1 VRHAR
6 LFFASALSIAVA
18 QTRAVGSLHIPLFR
32 SRPVL
37 DSPRS
42 SDEFDI
48 GRLYGVPAFSPRFL
62 YISLSYLSSKRS
74 GKFSIRT
81 AFQPSR
87 LCSLTLLR
95 TTANM
100 PPNTTMLS
108 FDAKPYAF
116 SFPLEHTALLI
127 IDMQRDFLLTKG
139 FGEIQ
144 GGNLEAV
151 QASIAPTKKLLEA
164 CRSAGLT
171 VFHTREGHKPDLSD
185 CPSSKL
191 IRQEAAPG
199 NTQHKLVIGD
209 KGELGRLLTR
219 GEYGHDIIEE
229 LKPLPGEVIIDKPGK
244 GSFWNTTILH
254 QLKARAITHLIVSGV
269 TTECC
274 FATTIREAN
283 DRGFECCGIEEAT
296 SGYNDACFKKSTLD
310 MIHWSQGLFGYIG
323 SLDPLLD
330 ALAPVSSKSVEA
342 DSTPPQTPPI
352 LDGDLTIPALQRAY
366 KNGLSPLTV
375 VDAVYDKIEAY
386 KKIDPA
392 VWIHLPPR
400 VVTLDAARQLM
411 STFPDRNALP
421 PLFGVPFSV
430 KDSIDIAGLPTT
442 TACPPLAH
450 VPSSSAPVYEKVIA
464 AGALFIGKA
473 NLDQLA
479 TGLVGC
485 RSPYGITHSVYHE
498 DYISGGSS
506 SGSTVSVGANLVSFS
521 LATDTAGSGRVPA
534 GFNGI
539 VGYKPTRG
547 TISFRGI
554 TPACLSLDCI
564 ALSTKTISDARTLW
578 QILEGHDPLDPYAKP
593 EITFERHVN
602 SIGPQSR
609 TFKFG
614 IPPPE
619 ALAICSTPARRMFN
633 ETVSKL
639 QAIGGVLTP
648 IDWSPFQKAGQLLY
662 DGTFVSERLA
672 SLPDDFLKKNRSA
685 LHPVTAQLM
694 DAVVARKSSAV
705 DVYRDLQAQAL
716 YTRQAEKV
724 FAYSA
729 SGVDVVV
736 VPTTPTHWKIDE
748 VLADP
753 IKKNSILGE
762 FTHCGNVLDLCGVA
776 VPAGTYPVKELSGKE
791 DDGGVLPFSVT
802 FLSGSRLDAE
812 MLEIARRFEEGMSV

>member
-1 VRHAR
+1 MAK
-6 LFFASALSIAVA
+6 S
-18 QTRAVGSLHIPLFR
+18 
-32 SRPVL
+32 
-37 DSPRS
+37 
-42 SDEFDI
+42 
-48 GRLYGVPAFSPRFL
+48 
-62 YISLSYLSSKRS
+62 
-74 GKFSIRT
+74 
-81 AFQPSR
+81 
-87 LCSLTLLR
+87 
-95 TTANM
+95 
-100 PPNTTMLS
+100 MLS
-108 FDAKPYAF
+108 PSMLCFDAKPYPF
-116 SFPLEHTALLI
+116 KFPPERTAILI
-127 IDMQRDFLLTKG
+127 IDMQRDFLLAKG

-151 QASIAPTKKLLEA
+151 QASIAPTRKLLDA
-164 CRSAGLT
+164 CRNAGMT
-171 VFHTREGHKPDLSD
+171 IVHTREGHKPDLSD

-191 IRQEAAPG
+191 VRQSAAPG

-219 GEYGHDIIEE
+219 GEYGHDIVDE
-229 LKPLPGEVIIDKPGK
+229 LKPLPGEVVIDKPGK

-310 MIHWSQGLFGYIG
+310 MIHWSQGLFGFIG
-323 SLDPLLD
+323 SLQPLLD
-330 ALAPVSSKSVEA
+330 VLAPLSSRTLEVG
-342 DSTPPQTPPI
+342 STPSQTPPAF
-352 LDGDLTIPALQRAY
+352 DGDLTISSLQRAY
-366 KNGLSPLTV
+366 KNGLSPVTV
-375 VDAVYDKIEAY
+375 FDALYDKIESY
-386 KKIDPA
+386 KSIDPA
-392 VWIHLPPR
+392 VWIHLESR
-400 VVTLDAARQLM
+400 DKALDAARTLAAR
-411 STFPDRNALP
+411 FPDRNTLP
-421 PLFGVPFSV
+421 PLFGIPFSV
-430 KDSIDIAGLPTT
+430 KDSIDIAGIATT

-450 VPSSSAPVYEKVIA
+450 VPSASAVVYDKVIA
-464 AGALFIGKA
+464 EGALFIGKA

-506 SGSTVSVGANLVSFS
+506 SGSAVSVGANLVSFS

-547 TISFRGI
+547 TISFRGV

-564 ALSTKTISDARTLW
+564 ALSTKTVSDARTIW

-593 EITFERHVN
+593 EIGFERHIN
-602 SIGPQSR
+602 SIGPQSQ

-619 ALAICSTPARRMFN
+619 ALAICSIPTRRMFN
-633 ETVSKL
+633 ETIAKL
-639 QAIGGVLTP
+639 QKLGGVLTP

-672 SLPDDFLKKNRSA
+672 SLPDDFLERNRSG
-685 LHPVTAQLM
+685 LHPVIRQLM
-694 DAVVARKSSAV
+694 EAVVNRKSSAV
-705 DVYRDLQAQAL
+705 DAYRDLQAKVL
-716 YTRQAEKV
+716 YTRQAEQV

-736 VPTTPTHWKIDE
+736 VPTTPTHWRIDE

-753 IKKNSILGE
+753 IKKNSVLGE
-762 FTHCGNVLDLCGVA
+762 FTHCGNVLDLCGAA

-791 DDGGVLPFSVT
+791 DDEGILPFSVT

-812 MLEIARRFEEGMSV
+812 MLEIARRFEESVRAETVAT

>member
-1 VRHAR
+1 M
-6 LFFASALSIAVA
+6 ASSI
-18 QTRAVGSLHIPLFR
+18 
-32 SRPVL
+32 
-37 DSPRS
+37 
-42 SDEFDI
+42 
-48 GRLYGVPAFSPRFL
+48 
-62 YISLSYLSSKRS
+62 
-74 GKFSIRT
+74 
-81 AFQPSR
+81 
-87 LCSLTLLR
+87 
-95 TTANM
+95 
-100 PPNTTMLS
+100 LS

-116 SFPLEHTALLI
+116 TFPIEHTALLV
-127 IDMQRDFLLTKG
+127 IDMQRDFLLAKG

-164 CRSAGLT
+164 CRAVGLT
-171 VFHTREGHKPDLSD
+171 IVHTREGHKPDLSD

-191 IRQEAAPG
+191 VRQSAAPG
-199 NTQHKLVIGD
+199 NTQHKLVIGE

-219 GEYGHDIIEE
+219 GEYGHDIVDE
-229 LKPLPGEVIIDKPGK
+229 LQPLSGEVVIDKPGK

-254 QLKARAITHLIVSGV
+254 DLKARAITHLIVSGV

-310 MIHWSQGLFGYIG
+310 MIHWSQGLFGFIG
-323 SLDPLLD
+323 SLQPLLD
-330 ALAPVSSKSVEA
+330 VLAPMSTKRVEVG
-342 DSTPPQTPPI
+342 STPPQTPPAF
-352 LDGDLTIPALQRAY
+352 DGDLSISSLQQAY
-366 KNGLSPLTV
+366 KHGLSPVALIE
-375 VDAVYDKIEAY
+375 AIYDKIEAY
-386 KKIDPA
+386 KAVDPA
-392 VWIHLPPR
+392 VWIHLVSR
-400 VVTLDAARQLM
+400 DQALEAATKLTARF
-411 STFPDRNALP
+411 SDRAALP

-430 KDSIDIAGLPTT
+430 KDSIDVQGIPTT
-442 TACPPLAH
+442 TACEVLSH
-450 VPSSSAPVYEKVIA
+450 VPSASAVVYDKVIA
-464 AGALFIGKA
+464 KGALFIGKV

-485 RSPYGITHSVYHE
+485 RSPYGITHSVYHR

-506 SGSTVSVGANLVSFS
+506 SGSAVSVGANLVSFS

-547 TISFRGI
+547 TISFRGV

-564 ALSTKTISDARTLW
+564 ALSAKTVSDARTLW
-578 QILEGHDPLDPYAKP
+578 QILEGHDEHDPYAKP
-593 EITFERHVN
+593 AIGFERHVN
-602 SIGPQSR
+602 SIGLQAQ

-619 ALAICSTPARRMFN
+619 ALAICSRPARRKFN
-633 ETVSKL
+633 ETIAKL
-639 QAIGGVLTP
+639 QNIGGVLTP
-648 IDWSPFQKAGQLLY
+648 IDWSPFHKAGQLLY

-672 SLPDDFLKKNRSA
+672 SLPDDFLEKNRSA
-685 LHPVTAQLM
+685 LHPVIAELM

-705 DVYRDLQAQAL
+705 DAYRDLQAKVL
-716 YTRQAEKV
+716 YTRQAEQV
-724 FAYSA
+724 FAYSKE
-729 SGVDVVV
+729 GVDVII
-736 VPTTPTHWKIDE
+736 VPTAPTHWTIEE

-753 IKKNSILGE
+753 IKKNSVLGE

-776 VPAGTYPVKELSGKE
+776 VPAGTYPISELSGK
-791 DDGGVLPFSVT
+791 DVDGVLPFSVT

-812 MLEIARRFEEGMSV
+812 MLEIARRFEDSMRSE

>member
-1 VRHAR
+1 MV
-6 LFFASALSIAVA
+6 
-18 QTRAVGSLHIPLFR
+18 
-32 SRPVL
+32 
-37 DSPRS
+37 
-42 SDEFDI
+42 
-48 GRLYGVPAFSPRFL
+48 
-62 YISLSYLSSKRS
+62 
-74 GKFSIRT
+74 
-81 AFQPSR
+81 
-87 LCSLTLLR
+87 
-95 TTANM
+95 
-100 PPNTTMLS
+100 S

-116 SFPLEHTALLI
+116 SFPLAHTALLV
-127 IDMQRDFLLTKG
+127 IDMQRDFLLPQG

-151 QASIAPTKKLLEA
+151 QASIAPTKRLLDA
-164 CRSAGLT
+164 CRSAGMT
-171 VFHTREGHKPDLSD
+171 IVHTREGHKPDLSD

-209 KGELGRLLTR
+209 TGELGRLLIR
-219 GEYGHDIIEE
+219 GEYGHEIIDE
-229 LKPLPGEVIIDKPGK
+229 LKPLPDEVVIDKPGK
-244 GSFWNTTILH
+244 GSFWNTPILH
-254 QLKARAITHLIVSGV
+254 QFKMRAITHLIVSGV

-310 MIHWSQGLFGYIG
+310 MIHWSQGLFGFIG
-323 SLDPLLD
+323 SLEPLLK
-330 ALAPVSSKSVEA
+330 ALEPFTTKQNQI
-342 DSTPPQTPPI
+342 DSTPPQTPPEF
-352 LDGDLTIPALQRAY
+352 DGDLTMSSLRQAY
-366 KNGLSPLTV
+366 KKGLSPLTV
-375 VDAVYDKIEAY
+375 VEAIYKKIEAY
-386 KKIDPA
+386 KEIDPA
-392 VWIHLPPR
+392 VWIHLQSR
-400 VVTLDAARQLM
+400 ETIMQAARELIM
-411 STFPDRNALP
+411 RFPDRNALP
-421 PLFGVPFSV
+421 PLFGIPFSV

-450 VPSSSAPVYEKVIA
+450 VPSTSAVVYEKVIEQ
-464 AGALFIGKA
+464 GALFIGKT

-485 RSPYGITHSVYHE
+485 RSPYGIPHSVYHK

-506 SGSTVSVGANLVSFS
+506 SGSAVSVGANLVSFS

-534 GFNGI
+534 GLNGI
-539 VGYKPTRG
+539 VGFKPTRG

-578 QILEGHDPLDPYAKP
+578 QVLEGYDALDPYAKP
-593 EITFERHVN
+593 ELTFERHVN
-602 SIGPQSR
+602 SIGAKSR

-614 IPPPE
+614 IPPSE
-619 ALAICSTPARRMFN
+619 ALAICSPPTRRMFN

-639 QAIGGVLTP
+639 QALGGVLQP

-672 SLPDDFLKKNRSA
+672 SLPDDFLEKNRSA

-694 DAVVARKSSAV
+694 DAVVSRKSSAV
-705 DVYRDLQAQAL
+705 DAYRDLQAKAM
-716 YTRQAEKV
+716 YTRQAEQV

-729 SGVDVVV
+729 AGVDVVV
-736 VPTTPTHWKIDE
+736 VPTTPTHWKIEE

-762 FTHCGNVLDLCGVA
+762 FTHCGNVLDLCGVS
-776 VPAGTYPVKELSGKE
+776 VPAGTYPITELSGQDE
-791 DDGGVLPFSVT
+791 DQGVLPFSVT
-802 FLSGSRLDAE
+802 FLSGCRLDAE
-812 MLEIARRFEEGMSV
+812 MLEVVRRFEESMCM

>member
-1 VRHAR
+1 MAKM
-6 LFFASALSIAVA
+6 AS
-18 QTRAVGSLHIPLFR
+18 
-32 SRPVL
+32 
-37 DSPRS
+37 DSM
-42 SDEFDI
+42 I
-48 GRLYGVPAFSPRFL
+48 
-62 YISLSYLSSKRS
+62 
-74 GKFSIRT
+74 
-81 AFQPSR
+81 
-87 LCSLTLLR
+87 
-95 TTANM
+95 
-100 PPNTTMLS
+100 LS

-116 SFPLEHTALLI
+116 SFPLAHTALLI
-127 IDMQRDFLLTKG
+127 IDMQRDFLLAKG

-151 QASIAPTKKLLEA
+151 QASIAPTKRLLEA
-164 CRSAGLT
+164 CRGVGMT

-185 CPSSKL
+185 CPSAKL

-219 GEYGHDIIEE
+219 GEYGHDIIDE
-229 LKPLPGEVIIDKPGK
+229 LKPIPGEVVIDKPGK
-244 GSFWNTTILH
+244 GSFWNTTIFH

-296 SGYNDACFKKSTLD
+296 SGYNDVCFKKTTLD
-310 MIHWSQGLFGYIG
+310 MIHWSQGLFGFIG
-323 SLDPLLD
+323 CLEPLLE
-330 ALAPVSSKSVEA
+330 ALAPVSTKKIQVA
-342 DSTPPQTPPI
+342 PTPLQTPPTF
-352 LDGDLTIPALQRAY
+352 DGDLTISALQRAY
-366 KNGLSPLTV
+366 KNGLSPITV
-375 VDAVYDKIEAY
+375 ADKVYDKIEAY
-386 KKIDPA
+386 QKIDPA
-392 VWIHLPPR
+392 VWIHLQPR
-400 VVTLDAARQLM
+400 EAILEAARQLA
-411 STFPDRNALP
+411 SRYPDRSALP
-421 PLFGVPFSV
+421 PLFGVPFSA
-430 KDSIDIAGLPTT
+430 KDSIDVSGLPTT

-450 VPSSSAPVYEKVIA
+450 VPSVSAPVYDKVIA
-464 AGALFIGKA
+464 EGALFFGKT

-485 RSPYGITHSVYHE
+485 RSPYGIPHSVYHK

-564 ALSTKTISDARTLW
+564 ALSTKTVSDARTVW

-593 EITFERHVN
+593 EIAFERHIN

-614 IPPPE
+614 VPPPE
-619 ALAICSTPARRMFN
+619 AMEICSTPARRMFN
-633 ETVSKL
+633 ETILKL
-639 QAIGGVLTP
+639 QKIGGVLTQ

-672 SLPDDFLKKNRSA
+672 SLPDDFLEKNRSA
-685 LHPVTAQLM
+685 LHPVTVQLM
-694 DAVVARKSSAV
+694 DTVTNRKSSAV
-705 DVYRDLQAQAL
+705 DVYRDLQAKAI
-716 YTRQAEKV
+716 YIRQAEQV

-729 SGVDVVV
+729 SGVDVIA
-736 VPTTPTHWKIDE
+736 VPTTPTHWKIEE

-762 FTHCGNVLDLCGVA
+762 FTHCGNVLDLCGIA
-776 VPAGTYPVKELSGKE
+776 VPAGTYPVAELSGQE
-791 DDGGVLPFSVT
+791 TDEGVLPFSVT
-802 FLSGSRLDAE
+802 LLSGSRLDAE
-812 MLEIARRFEEGMSV
+812 LLEIARRFEENFA

>member
-1 VRHAR
+1 MAKM
-6 LFFASALSIAVA
+6 AS
-18 QTRAVGSLHIPLFR
+18 
-32 SRPVL
+32 
-37 DSPRS
+37 DST
-42 SDEFDI
+42 
-48 GRLYGVPAFSPRFL
+48 V
-62 YISLSYLSSKRS
+62 
-74 GKFSIRT
+74 
-81 AFQPSR
+81 
-87 LCSLTLLR
+87 
-95 TTANM
+95 
-100 PPNTTMLS
+100 LS

-116 SFPLEHTALLI
+116 SFPLAHTALLI
-127 IDMQRDFLLTKG
+127 IDMQRDFLLAKG

-144 GGNLEAV
+144 GGNLKAV
-151 QASIAPTKKLLEA
+151 QASIAPTKRLLEA
-164 CRSAGLT
+164 CRGAGMAI
-171 VFHTREGHKPDLSD
+171 FHTREGHKPDLSD
-185 CPSSKL
+185 CPSAKL

-219 GEYGHDIIEE
+219 GEHGHDIIDE
-229 LKPLPGEVIIDKPGK
+229 LFLEYDH
-244 GSFWNTTILH
+244 LH

-296 SGYNDACFKKSTLD
+296 SGYNDACFKETTLD
-310 MIHWSQGLFGYIG
+310 MIHWSQGLFGFIG
-323 SLDPLLD
+323 CLEPLLG
-330 ALAPVSSKSVEA
+330 ALAHVSTKKIQVA
-342 DSTPPQTPPI
+342 STPPQTPRTF
-352 LDGDLTIPALQRAY
+352 DGDLTIPALQQAY
-366 KNGLSPLTV
+366 KNGLSPVTV
-375 VDAVYDKIEAY
+375 SEAIYDKIKEY
-386 KKIDPA
+386 QKIDSA
-392 VWIHLPPR
+392 VWIHLQPR
-400 VVTLDAARQLM
+400 EAILEAARRLELEY
-411 STFPDRNALP
+411 PDRSALP
-421 PLFGVPFSV
+421 PLFGVPFSA
-430 KDSIDIAGLPTT
+430 KDSIDVAGIPTT
-442 TACPPLAH
+442 TACPPLTH
-450 VPSSSAPVYEKVIA
+450 VPSVSAPVYEKVMA
-464 AGALFIGKA
+464 EGALFVGKT

-485 RSPYGITHSVYHE
+485 RSPYGIPHSVYHK

-506 SGSTVSVGANLVSFS
+506 SGSTVSVGASLVSFS

-564 ALSTKTISDARTLW
+564 ALSTKTVSDARTVW

-593 EITFERHVN
+593 QIAFERHIN

-614 IPPPE
+614 VPPPE

-633 ETVSKL
+633 ETILRL
-639 QAIGGVLTP
+639 QKMGGVLTQ

-672 SLPDDFLKKNRSA
+672 SLPDDFLGKNRSA
-685 LHPVTAQLM
+685 LHPVTVQLM
-694 DAVVARKSSAV
+694 DAVTDRKSSAV
-705 DVYRDLQAQAL
+705 DAYRDLQAKAL
-716 YTRQAEKV
+716 YTRQAEQV

-729 SGVDVVV
+729 SGVDVIV
-736 VPTTPTHWKIDE
+736 VPTAPTHWKIKE

-753 IKKNSILGE
+753 IRKNSTLGE

-776 VPAGTYPVKELSGKE
+776 VPAGTYPVAELSGQE
-791 DDGGVLPFSVT
+791 TDEGVLPFSIT
-802 FLSGSRLDAE
+802 LLSGSRLDAE
-812 MLEIARRFEEGMSV
+812 LLEIARRFEKSFTQ